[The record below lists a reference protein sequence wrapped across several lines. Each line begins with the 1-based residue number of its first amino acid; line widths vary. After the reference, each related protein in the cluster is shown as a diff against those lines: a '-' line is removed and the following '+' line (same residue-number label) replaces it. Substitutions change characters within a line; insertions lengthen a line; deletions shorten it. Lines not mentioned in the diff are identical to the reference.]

1 MTLQELRQAEDVGYK
16 ENTIYKTA
24 RELEQQSFLA
34 KGIKDSRAVTYYITK
49 QGINFLERIK
59 KEQGET

>member
-49 QGINFLERIK
+49 PGINFLERIK